1 MPTEAEVAAVEA
13 ALEDAAEVAA
23 YWHGRRTEEGFR
35 LADLAEAIE
44 TLRAVRG
51 PLSAYCSTL
60 PHTNYAHHE
69 MRRLNVEVGAMINR
83 LRSMQSPR
91 SGPPTARRQARNA
104 KSLRTTLTNAR
115 SELDAIDDEHQAI
128 RRGLAMG
135 AMATMPNGGRVLSV
149 SELNAEA
156 SALLDRIDGL
166 RYRLRTAWNAYQ
178 RGHDGRVAAEI
189 AAGRSGHAP
198 KDERDR
204 YFLPIVTELR
214 ARAKCLRAAV
224 AVSAAQR
231 EPSPEVVRRRFER
244 WTLDDVALAW
254 VAFRVDH
261 ARWPTKRDHNE
272 SDELPGYTQVRRIA
286 GNGPFPV
293 VLARAEQMLDSVT
306 IVTSS

>member
-1 MPTEAEVAAVEA
+1 MPTEAEIAVVVAA
-13 ALEDAAEVAA
+13 LDDAAEVVA

-51 PLSAYCSTL
+51 PFTAYCSTL
-60 PHTNYAHHE
+60 PHTNYADDE
-69 MRRLNVEVGAMINR
+69 IRRLNVKVGVMIDR
-83 LRSMQSPR
+83 LRSMQSPT
-91 SGPPTARRQARNA
+91 SGRPTPRRPARNA

-115 SELDAIDDEHQAI
+115 SELDVIDDEHQAI

-156 SALLDRIDGL
+156 RELLDRIDAL

-178 RGHDGRVAAEI
+178 RGHDDRVVAETD
-189 AAGRSGHAP
+189 AGRSGHAP
-198 KDERDR
+198 ADERDR

-214 ARAKCLRAAV
+214 ARAKTLRVAV
-224 AVSAAQR
+224 ALSASQR
-231 EPSPEVVRRRFER
+231 EPSPEVVRRPFER

-254 VAFRVDH
+254 VAFHVDH

-286 GNGPFPV
+286 GDGPFPV